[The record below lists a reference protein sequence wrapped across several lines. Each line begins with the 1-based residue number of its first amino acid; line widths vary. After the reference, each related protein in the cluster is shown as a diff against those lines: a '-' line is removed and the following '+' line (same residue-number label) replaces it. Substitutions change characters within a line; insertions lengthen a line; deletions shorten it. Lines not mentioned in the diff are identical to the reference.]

1 MQMCRN
7 VSLQLRAYELRLR
20 RVKPSTHQIAPA
32 RFQSDGVASYASKPL
47 GADDKGRNAALDVC
61 WTSAPHP
68 HDCDISWLAAL
79 LKRKRTINRALLSSV
94 AALCHCCAFKQRA
107 LF

>member
-47 GADDKGRNAALDVC
+47 GADDKGRNEALDAFVGRVRRTRTTATG
-61 WTSAPHP
+61 WP
-68 HDCDISWLAAL
+68 LAL
-79 LKRKRTINRALLSSV
+79 LDAQTHN
-94 AALCHCCAFKQRA
+94 
-107 LF
+107 

>member
-1 MQMCRN
+1 MLMCRN

-47 GADDKGRNAALDVC
+47 GADAKGRNAALDAFLGRVRSR
-61 WTSAPHP
+61 TPHQNYAVM
-68 HDCDISWLAAL
+68 HVITACAATYG
-79 LKRKRTINRALLSSV
+79 RIRPP
-94 AALCHCCAFKQRA
+94 
-107 LF
+107 

>member
-32 RFQSDGVASYASKPL
+32 RFQSDGVASYASKPS
-47 GADDKGRNAALDVC
+47 GADAKGRNAAFDTLAGRPSP
-61 WTSAPHP
+61 TPHGGQP
-68 HDCDISWLAAL
+68 
-79 LKRKRTINRALLSSV
+79 ALLSQNARLNLAVLLSV
-94 AALCHCCAFKQRA
+94 AALVTVAYQHTVRPV
-107 LF
+107 